1 SGTTLTIQDVIADQ
15 NGSLAG
21 YSTDTVALEL
31 QGGGTVQ
38 LGNANTYSGGTRIDG
53 ATLEL
58 LAASTT
64 PVLIPAGTAG
74 AAPLPFA
81 PGLAGTLKI
90 DSTGLP
96 TNPIAGF
103 SFSDAIDLAG
113 VATSFTGATVD
124 ADNRLT
130 VAPGETLQMAASDN
144 FGGDVFQFSP
154 DGSVGTRVTLASL
167 PTTFTIMQET
177 GAAGDFSA
185 LNNVLA
191 GLRGVVGASITINFG
206 ADVTLGDALTAI
218 SLGSGSS
225 LTINGANHVLNGN
238 NMFAGLQVTSGNVTI
253 ENLTIEN
260 ARAPG
265 ATRFSGGGGGAGLG
279 GGLFVG
285 SSAAVTLA
293 GVRFEGDVASGGE
306 SVPGSTPNTGGFGG
320 SGGFGGGAGGN
331 AGAGGSTT
339 GTGGSA
345 GVGGFGGFFDGSNGA
360 AGGAGGAGGFG
371 SGGGGGGG
379 GGGGAGGGFFGG
391 GGGRG
396 GGGARGGRGGGRGG
410 GGRRRWRR
418 RRCGRR
424 CKLDRVWR
432 RGRRRRGRRLWRR
445 CRRGRRLR
453 RRWRWARRHRR
464 RGWRWPGGR
473 RRHLRATG
481 RQPAHHG
488 RQPRRRQ

>member
-1 SGTTLTIQDVIADQ
+1 
-15 NGSLAG
+15 
-21 YSTDTVALEL
+21 
-31 QGGGTVQ
+31 
-38 LGNANTYSGGTRIDG
+38 GGTRIDG

-74 AAPLPFA
+74 SGAITFA
-81 PGLAGTLKI
+81 PGVAGTLKI

-154 DGSVGTRVTLASL
+154 DGSVGTRVTLASP
-167 PTTFTIMQET
+167 PTPFTIMQET

-191 GLRGVVGASITINFG
+191 GLRGVVGASIG

-253 ENLTIEN
+253 ENL
-260 ARAPG
+260 
-265 ATRFSGGGGGAGLG
+265 
-279 GGLFVG
+279 
-285 SSAAVTLA
+285 
-293 GVRFEGDVASGGE
+293 
-306 SVPGSTPNTGGFGG
+306 
-320 SGGFGGGAGGN
+320 
-331 AGAGGSTT
+331 
-339 GTGGSA
+339 
-345 GVGGFGGFFDGSNGA
+345 
-360 AGGAGGAGGFG
+360 
-371 SGGGGGGG
+371 
-379 GGGGAGGGFFGG
+379 
-391 GGGRG
+391 
-396 GGGARGGRGGGRGG
+396 
-410 GGRRRWRR
+410 
-418 RRCGRR
+418 
-424 CKLDRVWR
+424 
-432 RGRRRRGRRLWRR
+432 
-445 CRRGRRLR
+445 
-453 RRWRWARRHRR
+453 
-464 RGWRWPGGR
+464 
-473 RRHLRATG
+473 
-481 RQPAHHG
+481 
-488 RQPRRRQ
+488 